1 MQPGQQRQDFLFREG
16 VQQAGGHDGGFCP
29 LVTLD
34 VAFVDLGDFDGFKRI
49 GGKEKVSASVVELRD
64 NLAGE
69 HLAIVELDGV
79 SLVVFG
85 DGLGG
90 FENGLE

>member
-1 MQPGQQRQDFLFREG
+1 LQPGQHRQDFLFREG

-49 GGKEKVSASVVELRD
+49 GGKEKVSASVVELWD

-69 HLAIVELDGV
+69 LFTVVKLDGV
-79 SLVVFG
+79 GLVVFS

-90 FENGLE
+90 FEDGLE